1 MTVMRSVLV
10 MLLASTASAGP
21 SLESRVQAA
30 LGRGTEFLLG
40 KYDKKTAWGPALGT
54 GTYGNVGRAYPYA
67 AGPTSIVC
75 FALLKAGVP
84 HDNKTLK
91 KAFSFLRVKHRSP
104 AVTYEISVEL
114 LAVAELGGARKSPD
128 FRRGALREQRT
139 THRFKKPKGTPFK
152 TIHWTW
158 LADLSKKLLRFQAE
172 NGGWRYYPKDFHSG
186 GRADVSSTQFAL
198 LALSTASRCG
208 YDVPKAVFERAG
220 KFLLA
225 SQVEAGPEVPRGIHV
240 PGSEEGTLDRARGF
254 PYIAGS
260 DVIPYRRVS
269 GGMTAA
275 GVASLLLVRGEL
287 GEDEGRAR
295 AVLDGFAWLG
305 RYYSTVVNP
314 GYYPFSVGS
323 YHYTYLYAI
332 ERCGDLANRELI
344 GGRSWFAEGA
354 RLFLSRQR
362 KDGAFPDPT
371 CMNPKDTL
379 GTAFALLFLSR
390 ASKPISGG

>member
-1 MTVMRSVLV
+1 
-10 MLLASTASAGP
+10 
-21 SLESRVQAA
+21 
-30 LGRGTEFLLG
+30 
-40 KYDKKTAWGPALGT
+40 
-54 GTYGNVGRAYPYA
+54 
-67 AGPTSIVC
+67 
-75 FALLKAGVP
+75 
-84 HDNKTLK
+84 
-91 KAFSFLRVKHRSP
+91 
-104 AVTYEISVEL
+104 
-114 LAVAELGGARKSPD
+114 
-128 FRRGALREQRT
+128 
-139 THRFKKPKGTPFK
+139 
-152 TIHWTW
+152 
-158 LADLSKKLLRFQAE
+158 
-172 NGGWRYYPKDFHSG
+172 
-186 GRADVSSTQFAL
+186 
-198 LALSTASRCG
+198 
-208 YDVPKAVFERAG
+208 
-220 KFLLA
+220 
-225 SQVEAGPEVPRGIHV
+225 
-240 PGSEEGTLDRARGF
+240 
-254 PYIAGS
+254 
-260 DVIPYRRVS
+260 
-269 GGMTAA
+269 MTAA

>member
-1 MTVMRSVLV
+1 MRALLVLS
-10 MLLASTASAGP
+10 LLAGSARAGP

-30 LGRGTEFLLG
+30 VKRGADFLLT
-40 KYDKKTAWGPALGT
+40 KFDKKTAWGPALGT

-67 AGPTSIVC
+67 AGPTSLAC

-84 HDNKTLK
+84 RDHKTMK
-91 KAFSFLRVKHRSP
+91 KAFSFLRKHRSP
-104 AVTYEISVEL
+104 GVAYEISVEL
-114 LAVAELGGARKSPD
+114 LAVAELAGTGKSPD

-139 THRFKKPKGTPFK
+139 AHRFKKPKDTPFS

-158 LADLSKKLLRFQAE
+158 MADLAKKLIRFQAE

-208 YDVPKAVFERAG
+208 YDVPKSVFLRAR
-220 KFLLA
+220 KYLIE
-225 SQVEAGPEVPRGIHV
+225 SQADKGPRVPRGIHA
-240 PGSEEGTLDRARGF
+240 PGSEEGTLDTARGF
-254 PYIAGS
+254 PYIANS
-260 DVIPYRRVS
+260 TVLPYRRIS

-275 GVASLLLVRGEL
+275 GVASLLLVRDEL
-287 GEDEGRAR
+287 GRDDELQGAL
-295 AVLDGFAWLG
+295 LDGFAWLG

-323 YHYTYLYAI
+323 YHYTYLYAV
-332 ERCGDLANRELI
+332 ERCGDLARREVI

-354 RLFLSRQR
+354 RYLMGKQR
-362 KDGAFPDPT
+362 KDGAFPDRT

-379 GTAFALLFLSR
+379 GTAFALLFLTR